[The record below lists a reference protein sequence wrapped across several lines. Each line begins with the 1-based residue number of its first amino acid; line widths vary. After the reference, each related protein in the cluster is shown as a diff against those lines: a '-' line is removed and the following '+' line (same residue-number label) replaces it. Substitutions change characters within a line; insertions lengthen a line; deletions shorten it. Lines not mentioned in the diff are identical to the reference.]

1 MYHNNNNN
9 DNKSTI
15 FSFLKIR
22 PSWVSDVQNSGFYW
36 LRVLNG
42 CRLFILRTFGV
53 CLFVL
58 HQTKSGFSGSTFSSV
73 SSFVDWSIQEKIFK
87 QVSAIYQSVNLYARQ
102 SILLFPSAV
111 LPQFRFLVETRAC
124 TICSFEVFIDYF
136 FQFYFFS
143 AVCDFPKNKKK
154 LALVFD
160 KNNQITVNRKTFSG
174 KVKLLAS
181 VASYRRLFTHSN
193 YFRRKKVALD

>member
-22 PSWVSDVQNSGFYW
+22 PSWVSNVQNSGFYC

-53 CLFVL
+53 CLFVCF
-58 HQTKSGFSGSTFSSV
+58 TSNEKWFFGFHIFLR
-73 SSFVDWSIQEKIFK
+73 FVDWSIQEKIFK

-102 SILLFPSAV
+102 STLLFPSAF
-111 LPQFRFLVETRAC
+111 LPQFRFFVETRAC
-124 TICSFEVFIDYF
+124 TICSFEVFFDYF
-136 FQFYFFS
+136 FQFFFL
-143 AVCDFPKNKKK
+143 AVCGFPKNTK
-154 LALVFD
+154 
-160 KNNQITVNRKTFSG
+160 FSIW
-174 KVKLLAS
+174 
-181 VASYRRLFTHSN
+181 
-193 YFRRKKVALD
+193 